1 MSATVAA
8 ALKKIAVAI
17 LTDKKALKTVGGI
30 ILGILIIICL
40 PVVSIISILNGDIQF
55 DEARLQQIVVQNLSA
70 EEQIRLQAV
79 EDTMYA
85 IDTAMRDRGFDAQRV
100 KEAQVLYVLALSDCS
115 GRSGFVQ
122 KLVGCFAEGQSDSQ
136 LIAAVNVAFGKE
148 IDADEFSKIM
158 NTIRAVYIST
168 SGYVDPYTKNNL
180 DLVTWAK
187 NAKEKGWGYVW
198 GTYGSVLT
206 RGLYNAKEEQYPDEV
221 GGYADF
227 IKSHW
232 LGGRTADCVGLIK
245 GYGWLDPDD
254 HEVHYGTNGMP
265 DIGADAMYYN
275 ASEKGSIST
284 IPEIPGLAVWK
295 SGHIGIYIGN
305 GQVIHASGTMIG
317 VIQSPLGET
326 GWTHWLKIPY
336 ITYLDSNVP
345 TAVNEQRIWDTLYA
359 EIGNPYGTA
368 ALMGN
373 LFAESSLRSNN
384 LQDSYEAGLGY
395 TDVTYTQAVD
405 DGRYANF
412 TSDQAGYGLAQWTV
426 QNRKSELLAFANER
440 GCSISDLDM
449 QLAFLCKELETK
461 FPDVLAKLKTAS
473 SIREASDYVLVH
485 FEAPYDQ
492 SESVK
497 VKRTG
502 YALDFVQRYF
512 HKSFPE
518 AVEYLLGSGCG
529 TLTASPVVQREPT
542 TFTLPKRNDNMRR
555 VYTYLIS
562 RRGIDRDVVNA
573 FAYRQMIYESAEYHN
588 AVFVGFDSN
597 GIPHHANL
605 RGTGAEST
613 FKGNAPGSIPEYSFH
628 WTGTDDRLY
637 LFEAPIDLLSFIS
650 LHKDN
655 WRSHSYAACCGV
667 GDRVLFQML
676 RDNPNIQIVCLCLDN
691 DEAGQAANNRIA
703 GKLHIQGIQTE
714 ILVPTHKDWNEDLLF
729 PEESEEENQC
739 PVLQL

>member
-1 MSATVAA
+1 
-8 ALKKIAVAI
+8 
-17 LTDKKALKTVGGI
+17 
-30 ILGILIIICL
+30 
-40 PVVSIISILNGDIQF
+40 
-55 DEARLQQIVVQNLSA
+55 
-70 EEQIRLQAV
+70 
-79 EDTMYA
+79 
-85 IDTAMRDRGFDAQRV
+85 
-100 KEAQVLYVLALSDCS
+100 
-115 GRSGFVQ
+115 
-122 KLVGCFAEGQSDSQ
+122 
-136 LIAAVNVAFGKE
+136 
-148 IDADEFSKIM
+148 M

-412 TSDQAGYGLAQWTV
+412 TSDQAGYCPSEMPQV
-426 QNRKSELLAFANER
+426 QAGGTAEPRLFQENIQKPRANQPVSYREHSQIIRSEWRHKSESDIPLHRPQELL
-440 GCSISDLDM
+440 C
-449 QLAFLCKELETK
+449 LCR
-461 FPDVLAKLKTAS
+461 VC
-473 SIREASDYVLVH
+473 
-485 FEAPYDQ
+485 
-492 SESVK
+492 
-497 VKRTG
+497 RTG
-502 YALDFVQRYF
+502 IRSADYQ
-512 HKSFPE
+512 P
-518 AVEYLLGSGCG
+518 CG
-529 TLTASPVVQREPT
+529 GR
-542 TFTLPKRNDNMRR
+542 
-555 VYTYLIS
+555 
-562 RRGIDRDVVNA
+562 
-573 FAYRQMIYESAEYHN
+573 
-588 AVFVGFDSN
+588 
-597 GIPHHANL
+597 
-605 RGTGAEST
+605 
-613 FKGNAPGSIPEYSFH
+613 
-628 WTGTDDRLY
+628 
-637 LFEAPIDLLSFIS
+637 
-650 LHKDN
+650 
-655 WRSHSYAACCGV
+655 
-667 GDRVLFQML
+667 
-676 RDNPNIQIVCLCLDN
+676 
-691 DEAGQAANNRIA
+691 
-703 GKLHIQGIQTE
+703 
-714 ILVPTHKDWNEDLLF
+714 
-729 PEESEEENQC
+729 
-739 PVLQL
+739 